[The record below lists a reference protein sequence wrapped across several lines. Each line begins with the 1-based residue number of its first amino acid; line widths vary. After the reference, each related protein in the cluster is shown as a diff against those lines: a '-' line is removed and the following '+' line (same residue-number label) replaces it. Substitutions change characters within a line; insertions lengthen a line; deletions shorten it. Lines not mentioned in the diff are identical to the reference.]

1 MILRCIGH
9 AKFLLCLDNGFR
21 IVTDPYDAST
31 GYPVAPLR
39 ADAVIVSHGHHD
51 HSAVDTVEG
60 WTAVVREAGDHTL
73 APDVTVHSFGS
84 FHDDARG
91 SKRGENLVSV
101 VEAEGLRVAHLGDLG
116 HLPDEALCRAL
127 GRIDLL
133 MIPVGGHFTIDA
145 AQAVETCRLLQPRVV
160 VPMHYR
166 TRYNAGWPIAR
177 VEDFLSLMQ
186 EEAERLDL
194 LRVTAGDLACQPH
207 LVVLNPDPRFTR

>member
-84 FHDDARG
+84 FHDGIDICAC
-91 SKRGENLVSV
+91 
-101 VEAEGLRVAHLGDLG
+101 VATILG
-116 HLPDEALCRAL
+116 
-127 GRIDLL
+127 
-133 MIPVGGHFTIDA
+133 
-145 AQAVETCRLLQPRVV
+145 
-160 VPMHYR
+160 
-166 TRYNAGWPIAR
+166 
-177 VEDFLSLMQ
+177 
-186 EEAERLDL
+186 
-194 LRVTAGDLACQPH
+194 AGDGRA
-207 LVVLNPDPRFTR
+207 VFM